1 MIIKE
6 VLYDLIK
13 ENKKLNINE
22 AKELLLKAKE
32 TENKEKQKKYL
43 NEVVL
48 GTLYFL
54 YDHLDANVLNI
65 LAETDYDIEDIISS
79 FTEEWIK
86 NIYNYSLLNV
96 DRFSR
101 LFTKNFYTNL
111 VSNLCGNAYPIGDFT
126 CITSDVFSKIFIDY
140 MQLRNNN
147 HVVSFNDFKELLNK
161 NKIVRDYFHENE
173 AKNLYVLFNNI
184 YASIKKDELGEC
196 NVTETRF
203 DFLKQLLINNA
214 LEEGLNDNVSYEI
227 DFIHRVNIEQMH
239 DALNQSRLS
248 KKEKELIMDRYGLND
263 GKAKSLEEVGKN
275 FSVTRERVRQVE
287 AKAFRKLR
295 LSNSL
300 KEYI

>member
-54 YDHLDANVLNI
+54 YDHLDANVINI

-101 LFTKNFYTNL
+101 LFTKNFYTNV
-111 VSNLCGNAYPIGDFT
+111 VSNLCGNTYPIGDFT

-161 NKIVRDYFHENE
+161 NKIVRDYFYENE

-239 DALNQSRLS
+239 DELNQSRLS
-248 KKEKELIMDRYGLND
+248 KKEKELIKDRYGLND

>member
-161 NKIVRDYFHENE
+161 NKIVRDYFYENE

-239 DALNQSRLS
+239 DELNQSRLS
-248 KKEKELIMDRYGLND
+248 KKEKELIKDRYGLND

>member
-101 LFTKNFYTNL
+101 LFTKNFYTNV

-161 NKIVRDYFHENE
+161 NKIVRDYFYENE

-239 DALNQSRLS
+239 DELNQSRLS
-248 KKEKELIMDRYGLND
+248 KKEKELIKDRYGLND